1 MPCMG
6 EYGRVV
12 GETSGAGGGRGG
24 GGDLGGDI
32 MNAIT
37 GAFDQ
42 VAALPTELLVVV
54 AAILVIIVGV
64 EFLFRA
70 GKLFGLIAEIKW
82 GFLPVW

>member
-1 MPCMG
+1 MG

-24 GGDLGGDI
+24 GGGDLGGDI

-42 VAALPTELLVVV
+42 VTALPTELLVVV
-54 AAILVIIVGV
+54 AAVLVIGGAI
-64 EFLFRA
+64 
-70 GKLFGLIAEIKW
+70 IA
-82 GFLPVW
+82 LR